1 MRWAA
6 WSGASQTMV
15 MREVS
20 VRSDSPTVS
29 ETMLMLRRRKSEATR
44 VRTPCLSWTR
54 ATKVWSMSTCSDL
67 ISSLGLRL
75 VRVLVGGGGWG
86 CGCGGG
92 GGGGGGVGGG
102 GGGVVCCGDRGG
114 RDRERVTSIHVKI

>member
-15 MREVS
+15 IRETS

-44 VRTPCLSWTR
+44 VRTPGLSWTR
-54 ATKVWSMSTCSDL
+54 ATKVWSICIPLLVQDEFVLTAAAREADFDEVWLIGLQVECGRAISRYCYAEVAVGDL
-67 ISSLGLRL
+67 E
-75 VRVLVGGGGWG
+75 GG
-86 CGCGGG
+86 
-92 GGGGGGVGGG
+92 
-102 GGGVVCCGDRGG
+102 
-114 RDRERVTSIHVKI
+114 